1 LPGSRVARWIMIVI
15 AVIVVLG
22 LALSTMRTGI

>member
-1 LPGSRVARWIMIVI
+1 MDIAGFNIPTWMIVI

-22 LALSTMRTGI
+22 YVFLKGRK